1 MTPLTGTITFAADGT
16 TGTGTGTTFT
26 TQLRVGDEF
35 QTADEN
41 IIDETSGGGILFE
54 SDERLEHEMPTVA
67 DVASFVLNANG
78 SEILGISIEN
88 FRWFFAS
95 EDSTTTAHPDHANVL
110 GLYGYGMTDWAQES
124 FWFLADDSYG
134 RGKLISE
141 NIMNVPINIVQDY
154 ALTTDLLA
162 IVLEDWHWDFTTEDS
177 VTPASSGASLQQGT
191 FAPYDNSGTGP
202 NYESTWII
210 LDEES
215 NATSGNHT
223 IGQETNT
230 TRVEN
235 GDAILPEG
243 READNINMIWEDL
256 SKMLITD
263 PQAFIVGAI
272 ANTTSL
278 TVTRKHL
285 GGTDNSVYRM

>member
-1 MTPLTGTITFAADGT
+1 MP
-16 TGTGTGTTFT
+16 
-26 TQLRVGDEF
+26 
-35 QTADEN
+35 
-41 IIDETSGGGILFE
+41 IDTLK
-54 SDERLEHEMPTVA
+54 
-67 DVASFVLNANG
+67 
-78 SEILGISIEN
+78 
-88 FRWFFAS
+88 WFFAS
-95 EDSTTTAHPDHANVL
+95 EDSTVAAHPDSNHTNVL
-110 GLYGYGMTDWAQES
+110 GQYADDLTDFSQES
-124 FWFLADDSYG
+124 FWFHTDESYG
-134 RGKLISE
+134 RGRLISE

-177 VTPASSGASLQQGT
+177 ATPASAGASLQQGT

-202 NYESTWII
+202 NYESTWVI

-223 IGQETNT
+223 ICQETNN
-230 TRVEN
+230 TRVMN
-235 GDAILPEG
+235 GDAIVSESG
-243 READNINMIWEDL
+243 EETNINMIWEDF
-256 SKMLITD
+256 SKQLITE

-285 GGTDNSVYRM
+285 GGTDDSVIRM